1 VSAACREEADLSLE
15 LHVQTLSGSDL
26 VDDYIRGAPG
36 VAAFFRGFPWNAD
49 AYRRKADELR
59 GRFDAARLSRMADA
73 ITPTSDEAARRLE
86 RIARGEGFFVT
97 TGQQTGLFTGPLYT
111 VHKTLS
117 AIALARALERE
128 LDVPVAPLF
137 WVASD
142 DHDWD
147 EVNHA
152 DFLDRDNKP
161 RCVELSPGSDRRPSM
176 GRRALG
182 KEIESA
188 LSEMAEVLPDSDF
201 SGDLLESLR
210 AAYRPDHTVAQAFTE
225 TVHDLFGAFDLLV
238 TDAQHTVVRELGA
251 GVLRQELS
259 ASAQHEQKLA
269 NQTARLT
276 EAGYESQVSI
286 IEGATNVFYED
297 AHGRERILRE
307 DGGWVLRA
315 SHRRMTDAEL
325 WDMFERDR
333 DGFSANV
340 LLRPVLESHVF
351 PTLAYVAGPGELRYL
366 AQTGCLFEAHGVG
379 MPLVFPRFSVTL
391 VETKVRKVLD
401 KLGLDLDAF
410 ERPVHEI
417 AAEYVQDEMP
427 EPAMDALSTLR
438 RSIQEGYQKLFDAS
452 RPVDPTLKGPIFHAR
467 NSSFQALSDAEKK
480 IRQHVRQQ
488 HEIAVD
494 QIRKAFDNLR
504 PHNKPQER
512 VLNVYQY
519 LSRYGRDLLGDILG
533 RMEVRLDREA
543 QGWDGVRCA

>member
-1 VSAACREEADLSLE
+1 VN
-15 LHVQTLSGSDL
+15 
-26 VDDYIRGAPG
+26 DYIRGH
-36 VAAFFRGFPWNAD
+36 AALGPFFPGFPWDAD

-59 GRFDAARLSRMADA
+59 TRFDPSHLARLAHA
-73 ITPTSDEAARRLE
+73 ITPTSDAAAERLA
-86 RIARGEGFFVT
+86 RIAKGEGFVVT

-111 VHKTLS
+111 IHKTLS
-117 AIALARALERE
+117 AIALARALETV

-152 DFLDRDNKP
+152 DFLDQENNLR
-161 RCVELSPGSDRRPSM
+161 RVELSPGSDRRPSM

-182 KEIESA
+182 REIESA
-188 LSEMAEVLPDSDF
+188 LDQLTEILPDSDF
-201 SGDLLESLR
+201 RGGLLESLR
-210 AAYRPDHTVAQAFTE
+210 AAYRPEQTVAQAFTR
-225 TVHDLFGAFDLLV
+225 VVQDLFAPFDLLV
-238 TDAQHTVVRELGA
+238 TDAQDPVVRELGA
-251 GVLRQELS
+251 PVVRREL
-259 ASAQHEQKLA
+259 AGAAEHERALA
-269 NQTARLT
+269 AQTARLVDLGRD
-276 EAGYESQVSI
+276 AQVSI

-297 AHGRERILRE
+297 EHGRERILR
-307 DGGWVLRA
+307 DGGGWVLRA

-325 WDMFERDR
+325 WDLFERDR

-340 LLRPVLESHVF
+340 LLRPVVESHVF

-379 MPLVFPRFSVTL
+379 MPLVFPRFGVTL

-410 ERPVHEI
+410 ERPVHEV
-417 AAEYVQDEMP
+417 AAEYVREEMP
-427 EPAMDALSTLR
+427 ESATAALSSLR
-438 RSIQEGYQKLFDAS
+438 QSIQEGYQQLFDAAK
-452 RPVDPTLKGPIFHAR
+452 PVDPTLKGPIFHAR
-467 NSSFQALSDAEKK
+467 NASFQALSDAEKK

-488 HEIAVD
+488 EEIAVE
-494 QIRKAFDNLR
+494 QIQKAFDNLR

-519 LSRYGRDLLGDILG
+519 LSRYGRGLLEDILG
-533 RMEVRLDREA
+533 RMNVQLDRTA
-543 QGWDGVRCA
+543 AGWDGVRCG